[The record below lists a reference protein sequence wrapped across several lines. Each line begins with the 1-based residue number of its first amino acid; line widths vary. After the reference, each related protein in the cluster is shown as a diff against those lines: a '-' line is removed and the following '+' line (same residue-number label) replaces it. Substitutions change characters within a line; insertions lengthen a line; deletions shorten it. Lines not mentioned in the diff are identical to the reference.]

1 MLVDEEL
8 ATETLVK
15 TSWKNNY
22 RNNEHKTS
30 SLSNKEVH
38 AINR

>member
-1 MLVDEEL
+1 MPVEEEL
-8 ATETLVK
+8 ATDTLVK

-22 RNNEHKTS
+22 RNNE
-30 SLSNKEVH
+30 VH